1 SVTPSFSADDK
12 TFSASNSWDNWAT
25 YKVEGNKTFDLSSGF
40 TFNWDMGVGTGNAAS
55 YNEYIFLTQLS
66 IGDLTIK
73 SQRNNDSGTTSTI
86 TVYNGSTVITRN
98 ASVPNSNKVK
108 NYSMTV
114 ADGRLTLSVTY
125 NNETTVVFGGDTAVD
140 VSTID
145 FSAAKFTALSS
156 PGYSGGFEFKI
167 NQLTYK
173 TEVPDSN
180 NFVVTKDGQGFVKCN
195 GKNWIDRDV
204 AAGTQ
209 VTLTAEAAYGYTFQ
223 GWVNGVN
230 NTVVSTDPTLTV
242 RANTTNNYTA
252 VFVKNSGKYTVT
264 VLNRFGKVVGTP
276 ASVAAGGKYTLP
288 AAVDVTGYTFQGWQV
303 KDSEDTTAYAAGA
316 EYTVTGNVIFVP
328 VYDVVETPTTYNI
341 SVTGGTADKANANY
355 NELVTVTATVEN
367 FGYWT
372 KNGVVVSYSSTYS
385 FYAGLANGTD
395 INLVAVA
402 DTASAAPV
410 TSIVNVYGS
419 TAKVTFLM
427 ERSVP
432 DDYSLVESGFI
443 LAKAAF
449 GTTDYMSAVNGS
461 TVIKV
466 AASNTSANGQYM
478 LNVKTTSGNAIYAVS
493 YVTYVDASGK
503 LHTVYSSAAS
513 ANAQ

>member
-1 SVTPSFSADDK
+1 
-12 TFSASNSWDNWAT
+12 
-25 YKVEGNKTFDLSSGF
+25 
-40 TFNWDMGVGTGNAAS
+40 
-55 YNEYIFLTQLS
+55 
-66 IGDLTIK
+66 
-73 SQRNNDSGTTSTI
+73 
-86 TVYNGSTVITRN
+86 
-98 ASVPNSNKVK
+98 
-108 NYSMTV
+108 MTV
-114 ADGRLTLSVTY
+114 ADGKLTLSVTY
-125 NNETTVVFGGDTAVD
+125 NDVTTVVFGGDTAVD
-140 VSTID
+140 VSAID

-156 PGYSGGFEFKI
+156 PAWSGGFQFKI

-173 TEVPDSN
+173 TEVPNRN

-242 RANTTNNYTA
+242 CANTTNNYTA
-252 VFVKNSGKYTVT
+252 VFVKNSGTYTET

-276 ASVAAGGKYTLP
+276 ASVAAGDKYTLP

-303 KDSEDTTAYAAGA
+303 KDSTDGKTYQAGA
-316 EYTVTGNVIFVP
+316 EYTVNGNVIFVP
-328 VYDVVETPTTYNI
+328 VYDAVATPTQYTI
-341 SVTGGTADKANANY
+341 SVTGGRADKTNASY
-355 NELVTVTATVEN
+355 NQLVTVHATDTEN
-367 FGYWT
+367 FSYWK
-372 KNGVVVSYSSTYS
+372 KNDVIVSYNSTYS
-385 FYAGLANGTD
+385 FYAGLAGDERT
-395 INLVAVA
+395 ITLVAVC
-402 DTASAAPV
+402 DGTTSPVPV
-410 TSIVNVYGS
+410 TNIVDKFS
-419 TAKVTFLM
+419 DTKKVTFLM

-432 DDYSLVESGFI
+432 DGYSLVESGFI

-449 GTTDYMSAVNGS
+449 GTTDYMSAVDGS

-478 LNVKTTSGNAIYAVS
+478 LNVKTNASDVQVYAVS